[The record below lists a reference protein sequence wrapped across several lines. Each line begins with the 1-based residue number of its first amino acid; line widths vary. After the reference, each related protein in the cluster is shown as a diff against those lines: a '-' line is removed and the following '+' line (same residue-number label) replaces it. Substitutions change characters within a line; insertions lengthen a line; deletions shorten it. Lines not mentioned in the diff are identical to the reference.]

1 MTYWTLVHKLGRDQ
15 PKTMK
20 ELLDIATRHTSCE
33 EEIGTVFVQG
43 DGKTVLDSCREAL
56 AKATGKGGKNGAK
69 GSKERQK
76 RRPKQVAV
84 TTIGT
89 TMKTRKW
96 MAPMS
101 SMS

>member
-69 GSKERQK
+69 GSKRGKSGALNRLQLLLLGRQ
-76 RRPKQVAV
+76 
-84 TTIGT
+84 
-89 TMKTRKW
+89 
-96 MAPMS
+96 
-101 SMS
+101 